1 MNNIAKQDKK
11 AFVREDLKVGI
22 RIFLM
27 ELLYPMESDLR
38 RAAEI
43 LRKGGIV
50 ALPTE
55 TVYGLCCDAF
65 NEEAVERI
73 YDIKRRP
80 KNKPL
85 IVGVGR
91 VEEIH
96 EIAEVNETAERLI
109 REFFP
114 GPLTLILKNKKIPSI
129 VTGGSGK
136 VAIRMPAHEIP
147 LRLLRLFRG
156 PLVVPSANISGRP
169 SPTKLEHV
177 LSDFG
182 DTLDAVIVGE
192 CSIGIES
199 TILDVTSSPAKLI
212 RPGAVSS
219 DILKKFVEIEQCED
233 TFGQYEISA
242 EVYVFVGERVEESI
256 RSFLSR
262 YEDVVVI
269 ARKDV
274 YGGKVIEVGESLES
288 YASNLFDA
296 LRRAEKMGAKI
307 ILVEG
312 IEEKGI
318 GEAIMHRLYKSAK
331 NVVRV

>member
-1 MNNIAKQDKK
+1 
-11 AFVREDLKVGI
+11 
-22 RIFLM
+22 M
-27 ELLYPMESDLR
+27 ELLYPVEKDLR
-38 RAAEI
+38 KAAEI
-43 LRKGGIV
+43 LKKGGII

-55 TVYGLCCDAF
+55 TVYGLSCDAL

-73 YDIKRRP
+73 YEIKKRP

-91 VEEIH
+91 IEEIY

-129 VTGGSGK
+129 VTAGSDK
-136 VAIRMPAHEIP
+136 VAVRMPAHEIP
-147 LRLLRLFRG
+147 LKVSRLLGR
-156 PLVVPSANISGRP
+156 PIVVPSANISGRP
-169 SPTKLEHV
+169 TPTKLEHV

-182 DTLDAVIVGE
+182 ESLDAVIVGE
-192 CSIGIES
+192 CNIGIES
-199 TILDVTSSPAKLI
+199 TILDVTVSPAKLI

-219 DILKKFVEIEQCED
+219 DILRKFVEVEQCED

-256 RSFLSR
+256 RSFLSKF
-262 YEDVVVI
+262 EDAVVI

-296 LRRAEKMGAKI
+296 LRKAEKMGAKV

-318 GEAIMHRLYKSAK
+318 GEAVMHRLYRSAR
-331 NVVRV
+331 NVIRV